1 MIIKIRQWCEGI
13 IIAVIISI
21 IIEMIIP
28 ERKNKK
34 YIKVIIGVYIMFVSL
49 TPILELLD
57 YDFNFNKNMN
67 YNTIETSQS
76 INNNIKDIYI
86 SGIEENLKNE
96 IEELGYEVENIKIYT
111 DINYENIEKIE
122 LKIVGKKGEIKQV
135 IIGEDNTKNNYED
148 IVEFINKNYFVV
160 SKNII
165 FIQ

>member
-1 MIIKIRQWCEGI
+1 
-13 IIAVIISI
+13 
-21 IIEMIIP
+21 
-28 ERKNKK
+28 
-34 YIKVIIGVYIMFVSL
+34 MFVSL

-96 IEELGYEVENIKIYT
+96 IEEIGYEVENIKIYT